1 MTDYY
6 TLLGVSKTAST
17 NDIKRAYRRLVR
29 QYHPDRQGD
38 VAMTQQLNHAYETL
52 KDPQKRLAYDQ
63 ANALLLARQHL
74 QQTVSNFAQHI
85 KANAYRAKTSVWHA
99 MTQAR
104 QTAEQAFKPYDE
116 MTIQVYPH
124 QALFGDTLILKTAY
138 QTLQINIP
146 AFDNQIT
153 LIIKNAGRPTLIEGR
168 VTYGKLH
175 LTCVIGVPNLEQMSE
190 YERKLWEKIR
200 HFYSPNVHSP

>member
-17 NDIKRAYRRLVR
+17 DDIKRAYRRLVR

-38 VAMTQQLNHAYETL
+38 VAMAQQLNHAYETL

-63 ANALLLARQHL
+63 ANALLLVRQHI
-74 QQTVSNFAQHI
+74 QQTVSDFAHHI
-85 KANAYRAKTSVWHA
+85 QTNAHRAKTGVWQA
-99 MTQAR
+99 MRQSR
-104 QTAEQAFKPYDE
+104 QTAKQALKPYDE

-124 QALFGDTLILKTAY
+124 QALFGDTLTLKTAY

-146 AFDNQIT
+146 AFNNQLT
-153 LIIKNAGRPTLIEGR
+153 LIIKNAGKPTLIEGR
-168 VTYGKLH
+168 VTYGELH
-175 LTCVIGVPNLEQMSE
+175 LTCVIGVPNLEQMNE
-190 YERKLWEKIR
+190 EEQKLWENIK
-200 HFYSPNVHSP
+200 HFYSPNAHLP